1 MTFVLP
7 SQVNKWSSLLN
18 SGNSIAWLRA
28 RLFVLGRGR
37 AGKTA
42 FIRALRNLP
51 FEDTA
56 STIGVETATLQAT
69 TLHGWKQ
76 TEGTDYEKVMVSSEI
91 LILKLSILC
100 HSAWRVNLHL
110 HTWDNIGAESTDDA
124 TSWRRN
130 SIARGVVVV

>member
-1 MTFVLP
+1 MAFVLP
-7 SQVNKWSSLLN
+7 SQVKKWSSLLN
-18 SGNSIAWLRA
+18 SGKSIAWLRA

-56 STIGVETATLQAT
+56 STVGVETATLEAT

-76 TEGTDYEKVMVSSEI
+76 MEGTDYEKVMVSSDI

-100 HSAWRVNLHL
+100 HSTWRVNLHL
-110 HTWDNIGAESTDDA
+110 HTRNNIGADSTDGA
-124 TSWRRN
+124 TS
-130 SIARGVVVV
+130 